1 MIRLSDKWATY
12 LVNQPETGMDYCV
25 ASVILKNGTRYNQVL
40 IVHCTLLTQIRTY
53 FEIPFREEDI
63 AEIIVT
69 HDKWDWSKKD

>member
-1 MIRLSDKWATY
+1 M
-12 LVNQPETGMDYCV
+12 

-69 HDKWDWSKKD
+69 HDKWDWNKKD